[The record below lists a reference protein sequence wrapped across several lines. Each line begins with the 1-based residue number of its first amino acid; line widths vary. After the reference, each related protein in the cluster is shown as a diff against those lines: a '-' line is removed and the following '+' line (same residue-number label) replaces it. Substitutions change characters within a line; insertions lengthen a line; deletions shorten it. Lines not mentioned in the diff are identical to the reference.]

1 MLLVEEDEMLTV
13 LISALI
19 VVAVAVVLMSP
30 PATPPPNPVGPCS
43 NEGTVPR
50 STEDPDYS
58 GYFVVDTNWRIWI
71 HCNKCGYDTYIR
83 VSLDDFITNEDLR
96 HPRLARMSGSAE

>member
-1 MLLVEEDEMLTV
+1 LLLAEEDEMLTV

-58 GYFVVDTNWRIWI
+58 GYFVVDTGWRIWS
-71 HCNKCGYDTYIR
+71 HCNKCGYDACIG
-83 VSLDDFITNEDLR
+83 VSPDDFITNEDLR
-96 HPRLARMSGSAE
+96 HPQLPRGEE